1 MSTLSAAV
9 MADMGINT
17 YYAPVIPRGTVYNN
31 TDEVIAA
38 TLDVNTVLVEHAEEI
53 TASDQVV
60 IVSRHPGTVELLQD
74 MYPNN
79 TLLASITPDDISGK
93 DVVGTLPPY
102 LIQYA
107 GRFKAVAIRDF
118 DYSKDG
124 DLAGD
129 ELRTRMVMTSTI
141 RVSIS

>member
-53 TASDQVV
+53 TASDPVV
-60 IVSRHPGTVELLQD
+60 IVSRHPGTVKLPQD

-93 DVVGTLPPY
+93 DVVSTLPPY

-107 GRFKAVAIRDF
+107 GRFKAVAIMDF

-129 ELRTRMVMTSTI
+129 ELRARMVITSTI
-141 RVSIS
+141 RVTIS